1 MLSTV
6 IRPTAFEKHCEH
18 WKMGSAIGFFFP
30 YIYFMRRHAGRMAK
44 AVCIGLFQFIRCHA
58 KLSGPCM
65 GCIAYGKPSP
75 VIVWQQNIFTVSRY
89 NDAVSPI
96 WSVCLSPFCGI
107 AMIVFL
113 YACCGFCFYI
123 FLKEIGVTWAIEH
136 DLLGYYTVCY
146 SACGCLLGHKWTL
159 AKCKY
164 K

>member
-6 IRPTAFEKHCEH
+6 IRPTAFEKYCEH
-18 WKMGSAIGFFFP
+18 WKMGSAIGFFFH
-30 YIYFMRRHAGRMAK
+30 IYFMRRHAGRMAK

-65 GCIAYGKPSP
+65 GCPAYGKLSP
-75 VIVWQQNIFTVSRY
+75 VIVWQQNILKVSHVTMTQFHLF
-89 NDAVSPI
+89 DPFKS
-96 WSVCLSPFCGI
+96 CLWYCDDCL
-107 AMIVFL
+107 L
-113 YACCGFCFYI
+113 YACCGFYFYT
-123 FLKEIGVTWAIEH
+123 FLKEIGVAWAIEN
-136 DLLGYYTVCY
+136 DSLGYYTVCY